1 MLNIVGNYS
10 RTSPLSESRTGEDR
24 AETRP
29 DALISGGE
37 NVRIGRRPDEHRMT
51 ARRRLNS
58 AIPPHCAAGGAAERK
73 TRTGQFRV
81 PAARPG
87 RGPSPSGTGA
97 RSREGAH
104 GSPVAGGQS
113 REAGAK
119 ASGTRDGRP
128 GAAAGPIRWEHH
140 ERTPAIP
147 APPVFRVRR
156 APEPRRVD
164 GAGGEPSRTGDSPT
178 LLVKIFGK
186 DRPGITAGLFDTLAA
201 YAVDVVDIE
210 QVVTRGRIVLCALVT
225 PPAVGGSTEGD
236 LRATVHSWADSLNL
250 QAEIIS
256 GIGDNRPRGD
266 GRSYVTVLGH
276 PLTAESTAAIAASIT
291 STGGNID
298 RIFRLAKYPV
308 TAVEF
313 AVSGTGTE
321 QLRTALATEAAEIG
335 VDVAVV
341 SAGLSRRAQRLVVM
355 DVDSTLIQDE
365 VIELFAAHAGC
376 EDKVAEVTEQAM
388 RGELDFEQS
397 LHARVALLAGLD
409 ASVVDKVRAEVRLT
423 PGARTLIR
431 TLKRLGYQ
439 VGVVSGGFTQVT
451 DDLKERLG
459 LDFASANT
467 LEVVDGRLT
476 GRVVGEVVD
485 RAGKARLLRSFAEQ
499 AGVPLAQT
507 VAIGDGA
514 NDLDMLNTAGLGVAF
529 NAKPVVR
536 EAAHTAVNVPFLDTV
551 LYLLGITREE
561 VEAADGLV
569 G

>member
-1 MLNIVGNYS
+1 M
-10 RTSPLSESRTGEDR
+10 
-24 AETRP
+24 
-29 DALISGGE
+29 
-37 NVRIGRRPDEHRMT
+37 
-51 ARRRLNS
+51 S
-58 AIPPHCAAGGAAERK
+58 ASQN
-73 TRTGQFRV
+73 T
-81 PAARPG
+81 PAATVPG
-87 RGPSPSGTGA
+87 DDT
-97 RSREGAH
+97 
-104 GSPVAGGQS
+104 
-113 REAGAK
+113 
-119 ASGTRDGRP
+119 
-128 GAAAGPIRWEHH
+128 
-140 ERTPAIP
+140 
-147 APPVFRVRR
+147 
-156 APEPRRVD
+156 
-164 GAGGEPSRTGDSPT
+164 PT

-201 YAVDVVDIE
+201 FAVDVVDIE

-225 PPAVGGSTEGD
+225 APDSGSVTEGE
-236 LRATVHSWADSLNL
+236 LRSTIHGWAESMKL

-256 GIGDNRPRGD
+256 GRGDNRPRGT
-266 GRSYVTVLGH
+266 GRSHVTVLGR
-276 PLTAESTAAIAASIT
+276 PLTAESTAAIAARIT
-291 STGGNID
+291 GAGGNID

-313 AVSGTGTE
+313 DVSGAETE
-321 QLRTALATEAAEIG
+321 PLRTALALEAAARG

-341 SAGLSRRAQRLVVM
+341 SSGLQRRAQRLVVM

-365 VIELFAAHAGC
+365 VIELFAEHAGAG
-376 EDKVAEVTEQAM
+376 AEVAAVTAAAM

-397 LHARVALLAGLD
+397 LHARVKLLAGLD
-409 ASVVDKVRAEVRLT
+409 TSVVDKVRAEVRLT

-467 LEVVDGRLT
+467 LEVVDGKLT
-476 GRVVGEVVD
+476 GRVIGEVVD
-485 RAGKARLLRSFAEQ
+485 RAGKARLLRRFAAE

-514 NDLDMLNTAGLGVAF
+514 NDLDMLNAAGLGVAF

-561 VEAADGLV
+561 VEAAETAAD
-569 G
+569 

>member
-1 MLNIVGNYS
+1 MS
-10 RTSPLSESRTGEDR
+10 ASQPPRSPES
-24 AETRP
+24 
-29 DALISGGE
+29 
-37 NVRIGRRPDEHRMT
+37 
-51 ARRRLNS
+51 
-58 AIPPHCAAGGAAERK
+58 
-73 TRTGQFRV
+73 
-81 PAARPG
+81 
-87 RGPSPSGTGA
+87 
-97 RSREGAH
+97 
-104 GSPVAGGQS
+104 
-113 REAGAK
+113 
-119 ASGTRDGRP
+119 
-128 GAAAGPIRWEHH
+128 
-140 ERTPAIP
+140 
-147 APPVFRVRR
+147 
-156 APEPRRVD
+156 PEPPRGTD
-164 GAGGEPSRTGDSPT
+164 APT
-178 LLVKIFGK
+178 LLIKIFGK

-225 PPAVGGSTEGD
+225 SPEPGTTEGD
-236 LRATVHSWADSLNL
+236 LRATVHSWAESLKL

-256 GIGDNRPRGD
+256 GTGDNRPRGD
-266 GRSYVTVLGH
+266 GRSHVTVLGH
-276 PLTAESTAAIAASIT
+276 PLTAESTAAIAARIT

-321 QLRTALATEAAEIG
+321 DLRTALAPEAAGLG
-335 VDVAVV
+335 VDIAVV

-376 EDKVAEVTEQAM
+376 EAEVASVTEQAM

-409 ASVVDKVRAEVRLT
+409 VSVVEKVRAEVRLT

-476 GRVVGEVVD
+476 GRVVGDIVD

-569 G
+569 D

>member
-1 MLNIVGNYS
+1 MSASEPL
-10 RTSPLSESRTGEDR
+10 RSPRSPEL
-24 AETRP
+24 P
-29 DALISGGE
+29 DT
-37 NVRIGRRPDEHRMT
+37 P
-51 ARRRLNS
+51 
-58 AIPPHCAAGGAAERK
+58 
-73 TRTGQFRV
+73 Q
-81 PAARPG
+81 
-87 RGPSPSGTGA
+87 GTG
-97 RSREGAH
+97 
-104 GSPVAGGQS
+104 
-113 REAGAK
+113 
-119 ASGTRDGRP
+119 T
-128 GAAAGPIRWEHH
+128 
-140 ERTPAIP
+140 
-147 APPVFRVRR
+147 
-156 APEPRRVD
+156 
-164 GAGGEPSRTGDSPT
+164 PT

-201 YAVDVVDIE
+201 FSVDVVDIE

-225 PPAVGGSTEGD
+225 DPAAGGATEGG
-236 LRATVHSWADSLNL
+236 LRSTVHSWAESLKL

-256 GIGDNRPRGD
+256 GTGDNRPRGF
-266 GRSYVTVLGH
+266 GRSHVTVLGN
-276 PLTAESTAAIAASIT
+276 PLTAESTAAIAARIT

-313 AVSGTGTE
+313 AVSGTATE
-321 QLRTALATEAAEIG
+321 RLRTALAPEAAGIG
-335 VDVAVV
+335 VDIAVM

-365 VIELFAAHAGC
+365 VIELFAGHAGC

-409 ASVVDKVRAEVRLT
+409 ASVVDKVRAQVRLT

-476 GRVVGEVVD
+476 GRVVGDVVD

-569 G
+569 E

>member
-1 MLNIVGNYS
+1 M
-10 RTSPLSESRTGEDR
+10 
-24 AETRP
+24 
-29 DALISGGE
+29 
-37 NVRIGRRPDEHRMT
+37 
-51 ARRRLNS
+51 S
-58 AIPPHCAAGGAAERK
+58 ASQIPPATA
-73 TRTGQFRV
+73 V
-81 PAARPG
+81 P
-87 RGPSPSGTGA
+87 
-97 RSREGAH
+97 
-104 GSPVAGGQS
+104 
-113 REAGAK
+113 
-119 ASGTRDGRP
+119 
-128 GAAAGPIRWEHH
+128 
-140 ERTPAIP
+140 
-147 APPVFRVRR
+147 
-156 APEPRRVD
+156 
-164 GAGGEPSRTGDSPT
+164 GDDVPT

-201 YAVDVVDIE
+201 YSVNVVDIE
-210 QVVTRGRIVLCALVT
+210 QVVTRGRITLCALVT
-225 PPAVGGSTEGD
+225 APSPAEGSTGTAEGN
-236 LRATVHSWADSLNL
+236 LRATVHSWAESMSL

-256 GIGDNRPRGD
+256 GRGDNRPRGT
-266 GRSYVTVLGH
+266 GRSHVTVLGH
-276 PLTAESTAAIAASIT
+276 PLTAETTAAIAAAIT
-291 STGGNID
+291 ATGGNID

-313 AVSGTGTE
+313 AVSGAQTAT
-321 QLRTALATEAAEIG
+321 LRSVLAPEAAQLG
-335 VDVAVV
+335 VDIAVV
-341 SAGLSRRAQRLVVM
+341 AAGLQRRAQRLVVM

-376 EDKVAEVTEQAM
+376 EAEVAEVTAAAM

-397 LHARVALLAGLD
+397 LHARVELLGGLD
-409 ASVVDKVRAEVRLT
+409 ASVVEAVRKEVRLT
-423 PGARTLIR
+423 PGARTLVR

-451 DDLKERLG
+451 DALQEELG

-467 LEVVDGRLT
+467 LEIIDGKLT
-476 GRVVGEVVD
+476 GRVTGEIVD
-485 RAGKARLLRSFAEQ
+485 RAGKARLLRSFAQQ

-561 VEAADGLV
+561 VEAAETHV

>member
-1 MLNIVGNYS
+1 MS
-10 RTSPLSESRTGEDR
+10 ASEPPRSPRSPEL
-24 AETRP
+24 P
-29 DALISGGE
+29 D
-37 NVRIGRRPDEHRMT
+37 
-51 ARRRLNS
+51 
-58 AIPPHCAAGGAAERK
+58 
-73 TRTGQFRV
+73 
-81 PAARPG
+81 
-87 RGPSPSGTGA
+87 SPQGTG
-97 RSREGAH
+97 
-104 GSPVAGGQS
+104 
-113 REAGAK
+113 
-119 ASGTRDGRP
+119 T
-128 GAAAGPIRWEHH
+128 
-140 ERTPAIP
+140 
-147 APPVFRVRR
+147 
-156 APEPRRVD
+156 
-164 GAGGEPSRTGDSPT
+164 PT

-201 YAVDVVDIE
+201 FSVDVVDIE

-225 PPAVGGSTEGD
+225 DPAAGGATEGG
-236 LRATVHSWADSLNL
+236 LRSTVHSWAESLKL

-256 GIGDNRPRGD
+256 GTGDNRPRGC
-266 GRSYVTVLGH
+266 GRSHVTVLGN
-276 PLTAESTAAIAASIT
+276 PLTAESTAAIAARIT

-313 AVSGTGTE
+313 AVSGTATE
-321 QLRTALATEAAEIG
+321 ELRTALATEAADIG
-335 VDVAVV
+335 VDIAVV

-467 LEVVDGRLT
+467 LEVVDGKLT
-476 GRVVGEVVD
+476 GRVVGDVVD

-536 EAAHTAVNVPFLDTV
+536 QAAHTAVNVPFLDTV

-569 G
+569 D